1 MSYHNNT
8 STSTP
13 TSTPTSTSA
22 RQSNTTP
29 PAARQSQV
37 NIPPPL
43 ADAPQ
48 PRPLLL
54 EVENYLQPEEIL
66 NKKVAPPG
74 YHYMPD
80 GTLMLDSVMQVIP
93 KGPEQ
98 VFTPIDFFNNETI
111 EQVAV
116 DLKTIDEFSIETSE
130 MPTAETIREFTVTGT
145 PNSKFII
152 QVVQSGTIKYYD
164 FVLNSFTL
172 GHVSSNNNLNVTL
185 SLNGKLSGS
194 IKFPSGG
201 GTYVISLLPLQDTVI
216 YGGLSVISQ
225 KIEKAASNAVLTFKA
240 FTANTNNYATFPTK
254 TSTGGPGDLDDFDF
268 DFDITNASTD
278 AGGFGLIPTSSFKD
292 LNLINNLWFFSTT
305 ETVDGAVAPTDING
319 GFVVK
324 VDDLTDI
331 GLGSYISAIS
341 GGGTLVGKPIVTSI
355 NTDAKELTISIA
367 QTFANDITLTFRADG
382 VTAIEKAIGVKM
394 TFSFARI
401 DETKFNKTNKL
412 VKTVRAGSSGTTIN
426 LNGTYGVGHNDV
438 AAFISGVGITTAT
451 VVSVSASSSAGSM
464 VVSASQGALT
474 VGTSILFD
482 NIVQVFN
489 VFGNIKIN
497 SYSTANQDI
506 YLDIDKFLTPG
517 TAS

>member
-8 STSTP
+8 P
-13 TSTPTSTSA
+13 TSTSTSTSA
-22 RQSNTTP
+22 RRATARP
-29 PAARQSQV
+29 PTARRSQA
-37 NIPPPL
+37 NIPPPP
-43 ADAPQ
+43 PQ
-48 PRPLLL
+48 ASQPPSPL

-80 GTLMLDSVMQVIP
+80 GTLMLDSEMRVTP
-93 KGPEQ
+93 RGPEQ
-98 VFTPIDFFNNETI
+98 VFTPIDFFSNETI
-111 EQVAV
+111 EQVVV

-172 GHVSSNNNLNVTL
+172 GHVSSSNNLNVTL

-254 TSTGGPGDLDDFDF
+254 TSTGGPGDLDDFEF

-305 ETVDGAVAPTDING
+305 ETVDGAVSPTDSNR

-341 GGGTLVGKPIVTSI
+341 SGTLVGKPIVTNI
-355 NTDAKELTISIA
+355 DTDAKELTISIA

-394 TFSFARI
+394 TFDFKRL
-401 DETKFNKTNKL
+401 DETKFHKTNKL

-489 VFGNIKIN
+489 VFGNIQIN